1 MWDLKK
7 YNKLVKI
14 TKKKQTDGYRE
25 QTGVYRWGRGWR
37 SSVEMGNWRHRKELD
52 MTELLNNDKVLKGQ
66 MAGMACAG
74 GLPQL
79 EGV

>member
-37 SSVEMGNWRHRKELD
+37 SSVEMGNWRHK
-52 MTELLNNDKVLKGQ
+52 LLGIR
-66 MAGMACAG
+66 
-74 GLPQL
+74 
-79 EGV
+79 